1 MFGAEWK
8 KIIRNRGFLILTT
21 VLLAA
26 NLMLFFI
33 VSRQY
38 TEIGCTAYLIIKE
51 YQQKIA
57 GMNEKEADAF
67 LMEETVKLGDFQT
80 IRQALDGEIP
90 EEVLEFLEM
99 ENPGI
104 LEEFRNSEYA
114 DSPKKLEGRM
124 TAAGELQRQMAYIR
138 AYPEYI
144 ASIRDNFEDM
154 KKNSFYDGRPY
165 QKRLGEKMVADFA
178 GLEKLPLEPGPE
190 YAIRS
195 VLENTSADAFLL
207 ILVIYVCTVSIVPE
221 KNRNLFGLLK
231 STRYGRLKLAVVKF
245 SAIAVTTVFLC
256 VLFYGSLWVSS
267 SFLYGLKLER
277 PVQSLELMKG
287 NCRLLTVGGF
297 LFDSYLRTTVG
308 MVVLAWCASCVLL
321 VMKGALSGIGSLL
334 AASACFLFLHQMV
347 SPLAGYSWL
356 HFINPVQWFLR
367 TEEYGSYQTVPFF
380 GIPVRTMGL
389 NQLLM
394 CGLLVLFL
402 AAGIYIIC
410 VCSLK
415 AANRDRRM
423 LQKVFERIGDA
434 MPCSGN
440 LFFRESWKQF
450 IKNKVL
456 LLLLFSLLGIAL
468 SVERTPVN
476 REKKEQQYR
485 DYIEAFQGPV
495 SEETMDLISKERERI
510 YQLQQKLAVMEEQ
523 KQKGEITEEKYLSVS
538 AVVESQTEKLE
549 PLERVAAQAEEL
561 LQYER
566 ETGIRLFLTDELV
579 GEFLFGQRGYD
590 QRKGILVMA
599 FLVFLLS
606 GYFRENRKME

>member
-26 NLMLFFI
+26 NLMLFFYRQQTVHRNWLYS
-33 VSRQY
+33 VSY
-38 TEIGCTAYLIIKE
+38 YKE

-57 GMNEKEADAF
+57 GMDVQEAEAF

-99 ENPGI
+99 DNPGI

-124 TAAGELQRQMAYIR
+124 TAAGELQRQMAYIS

-231 STRYGRLKLAVVKF
+231 STRYGRLKLAVAKF

-256 VLFYGSLWVSS
+256 VLFYGSLWGSS
-267 SFLYGLKLER
+267 SFLYGLEALER

-334 AASACFLFLHQMV
+334 AAAACSV
-347 SPLAGYSWL
+347 SSSDGFTSGR
-356 HFINPVQWFLR
+356 I
-367 TEEYGSYQTVPFF
+367 
-380 GIPVRTMGL
+380 
-389 NQLLM
+389 
-394 CGLLVLFL
+394 FL
-402 AAGIYIIC
+402 ASLYKSGAMVFKNRGIWKL
-410 VCSLK
+410 S
-415 AANRDRRM
+415 D
-423 LQKVFERIGDA
+423 
-434 MPCSGN
+434 SS
-440 LFFRESWKQF
+440 FFRYTSKNYG
-450 IKNKVL
+450 IKPAAYVW
-456 LLLLFSLLGIAL
+456 FA
-468 SVERTPVN
+468 
-476 REKKEQQYR
+476 
-485 DYIEAFQGPV
+485 GPV
-495 SEETMDLISKERERI
+495 SCSRHLCHMC
-510 YQLQQKLAVMEEQ
+510 MFP
-523 KQKGEITEEKYLSVS
+523 
-538 AVVESQTEKLE
+538 ESRKSG
-549 PLERVAAQAEEL
+549 QAYASE
-561 LQYER
+561 
-566 ETGIRLFLTDELV
+566 GF
-579 GEFLFGQRGYD
+579 
-590 QRKGILVMA
+590 
-599 FLVFLLS
+599 
-606 GYFRENRKME
+606 